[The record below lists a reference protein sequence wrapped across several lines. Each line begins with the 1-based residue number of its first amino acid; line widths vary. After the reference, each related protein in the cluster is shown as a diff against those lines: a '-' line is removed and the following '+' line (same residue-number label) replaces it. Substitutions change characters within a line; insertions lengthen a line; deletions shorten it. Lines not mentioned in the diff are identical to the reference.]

1 MAEWSVSV
9 VGVSGPLEPWLRD
22 TAELPTAA
30 AGRLRLLTILG
41 ACALMMVALC
51 LGGLWNLNRLSN
63 KSDPPAVA
71 APQSALPT
79 QATTPDQIFTSQPH
93 TTPPTTTPVV
103 APKPPVQTV
112 ADPPKP
118 TPTPTPTPSRTPV
131 PTTVSPG
138 PPVQTGVR
146 PGALCAPRGAAGIT
160 AKGVPVVCRPS
171 APDDRDRWRKV

>member
-1 MAEWSVSV
+1 M
-9 VGVSGPLEPWLRD
+9 SGPLERWLQD
-22 TAELPTAA
+22 TAELPTVA
-30 AGRLRLLTILG
+30 AGRRLRLLTILG
-41 ACALMMVALC
+41 VCALMMVALC
-51 LGGLWNLNRLSN
+51 LAGLWNLNRLSS
-63 KSDPPAVA
+63 KSDPPPVA

-79 QATTPDQIFTSQPH
+79 LATTPDQIFTSEPH
-93 TTPPTTTPVV
+93 TTPTTTTPAV

-112 ADPPKP
+112 ADQPKP
-118 TPTPTPTPSRTPV
+118 TPTPKPKPSSIPA

-146 PGALCAPRGAAGIT
+146 VGAPCAPRGAAGIT